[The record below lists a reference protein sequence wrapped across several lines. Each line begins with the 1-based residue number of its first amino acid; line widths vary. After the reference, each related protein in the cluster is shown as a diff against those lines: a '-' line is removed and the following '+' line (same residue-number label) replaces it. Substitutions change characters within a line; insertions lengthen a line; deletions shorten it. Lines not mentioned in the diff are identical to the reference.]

1 MCLLLLPH
9 YTVIL
14 ECLIYADLCYLISL
28 RTSNVLTKPLL
39 TLLLEEEGNEI
50 AINFCPS
57 MIKFGASEVY
67 TK

>member
-1 MCLLLLPH
+1 MF
-9 YTVIL
+9 TAITTL
-14 ECLIYADLCYLISL
+14 ECLIDADLHYLMSL
-28 RTSNVLTKPLL
+28 GTSNVLTKPLL

-57 MIKFGASEVY
+57 VIKFGASEVY